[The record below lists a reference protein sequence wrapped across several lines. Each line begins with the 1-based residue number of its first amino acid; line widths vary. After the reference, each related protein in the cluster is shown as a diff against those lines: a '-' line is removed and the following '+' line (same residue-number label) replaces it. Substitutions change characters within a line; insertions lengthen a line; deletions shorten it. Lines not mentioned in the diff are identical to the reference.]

1 MVQGRYLIV
10 QMIGSGETGEVY
22 LAVDQG
28 SGSAVMLKR
37 TFFDENT
44 GLKESLELRSKPL
57 LSLRHPVLPKVIDS
71 FVEDGQ
77 HFLVMEHISG
87 SDLATRLEESR
98 KPFPL
103 SWGMFWADQL
113 LDALTYMH
121 SQTPAIIHGDIKPA
135 NLKLTEENH
144 IVLLDHGLA
153 TGQNLNAVDGE
164 RKLSPYASP
173 EQVRGAPVTSASDIY
188 SFAATFYHLMTNVV
202 PSGARKRADAIRNG
216 LPDPLISISKA
227 NPEISADIAEV
238 LEKGLDVSP
247 DKRFA
252 VATEMQKALRR
263 AYKKSRE
270 GTTARTVEF
279 RHANEPTVEMH
290 GQSDVMAADAVTVAD
305 DLAPET
311 SEVPTHTHIGGTG
324 DEPTI
329 ELGAAD
335 ILPDPIVPEVG
346 TEVLPAHAASDVA
359 SEAAPQP
366 IVTSSVRPAARPAK
380 RRSRAG
386 LFIGGLITLLVLAS
400 IGIGGGWY
408 VYNNYYKTAQVLPSP
423 SPAPSPAISP
433 SPASETVLASDS
445 NANSD
450 SNTNN
455 LKAGETN
462 SNDEDPGRVTVAST
476 TPSTGKPIQNPART
490 TNPVRSPQPP
500 KTRPSV
506 KPKAGDD
513 RTVILQ

>member
-1 MVQGRYLIV
+1 
-10 QMIGSGETGEVY
+10 
-22 LAVDQG
+22 
-28 SGSAVMLKR
+28 
-37 TFFDENT
+37 
-44 GLKESLELRSKPL
+44 
-57 LSLRHPVLPKVIDS
+57 
-71 FVEDGQ
+71 
-77 HFLVMEHISG
+77 MEHISG

-144 IVLLDHGLA
+144 LVLLDHGLA

-263 AYKKSRE
+263 AYKKARE

-335 ILPDPIVPEVG
+335 ILPDPIVPEVE

-359 SEAAPQP
+359 SEAAPG
-366 IVTSSVRPAARPAK
+366 TDCSSSVRPAARPPAK
-380 RRSRAG
+380 RSRAG
-386 LFIGGLITLLVLAS
+386 LFIGGLLALLVLAG
-400 IGIGGGWY
+400 IGLGGGWY
-408 VYNNYYKTAQVLPSP
+408 VYNHYYKTAQVTPLRPHC
-423 SPAPSPAISP
+423 
-433 SPASETVLASDS
+433 LAG
-445 NANSD
+445 NFAVARR
-450 SNTNN
+450 
-455 LKAGETN
+455 LKLYWPRTRMQILIPLRIDLQAVETN
-462 SNDEDPGRVTVAST
+462 SNDEDSRQSNGRIT
-476 TPSTGKPIQNPART
+476 TPSTGKPPQTGQT
-490 TNPVRSPQPP
+490 TTPVRSPQPP